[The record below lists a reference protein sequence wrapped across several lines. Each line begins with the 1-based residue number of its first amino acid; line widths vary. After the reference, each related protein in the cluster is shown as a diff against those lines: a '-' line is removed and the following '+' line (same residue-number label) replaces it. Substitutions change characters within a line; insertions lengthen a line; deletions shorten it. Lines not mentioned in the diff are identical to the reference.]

1 MINYDLIVNCSN
13 FNLGLTLPEPYS
25 NNDQFIR
32 LSVYTVPMYKS
43 SFRIQ
48 NQLSFFFWIDYV
60 QKRKLV
66 YTEVLTSFN
75 L

>member
-48 NQLSFFFWIDYV
+48 NQLSFFFG
-60 QKRKLV
+60 
-66 YTEVLTSFN
+66 LTMSRNEN
-75 L
+75 LCIQRF